1 MFEPRKL
8 RVIYRIQKPDGRQV
22 ELDNRVDENGLLE
35 GLPDQG
41 PDWTR
46 LNGNRCAGCN
56 ARHRSCRAAVAIA
69 PVVDA
74 FKTMDSLEHVAVS
87 VVMANYT
94 AEVICP
100 ASKVVSSIM
109 GLRMAASGCAK
120 IAPFRAM
127 ALYHQPFS
135 SLEETVIR
143 AAGFMLL
150 GRWAHGTLA
159 TNDPFASLIVAWD
172 NLEEVNLR
180 VAQAL
185 QEHGSTDAALNGLV
199 NLDMFAKAG
208 GLGLKRAL
216 DALKPALLAWD
227 MARDFS
233 LPTSI
238 AVPEMAR

>member
-8 RVIYRIQKPDGRQV
+8 RVIYRIQKPDGSQV
-22 ELDNRVDENGLLE
+22 EFDNRLDENGLLE
-35 GLPDQG
+35 GLPERG
-41 PDWTR
+41 PVWTR
-46 LNGNRCAGCN
+46 LHGTRCAGCN
-56 ARHRSCRAAVAIA
+56 ARHRTCRGALAIA
-69 PVVDA
+69 PVVAA

-87 VVMANYT
+87 VVMTNYT

-100 ASKVVSSIM
+100 VSKVVSSIM
-109 GLRMAASGCAK
+109 GLRMAASGCPK

-135 SLEETVIR
+135 SLEDTVIR

-159 TNDPFASLIVAWD
+159 TSDPFAPLIDAWD
-172 NLEEVNLR
+172 SLEEVNLR
-180 VAQAL
+180 IAQAL
-185 QEHGSTDAALNGLV
+185 QDHGSTDAALNGLV

-208 GLGLKRAL
+208 GFGLKLAL

-227 MARDFS
+227 LRLDPSASMAES
-233 LPTSI
+233 G
-238 AVPEMAR
+238 

>member
-8 RVIYRIQKPDGRQV
+8 RVIYRIQQQDGRQV

-35 GLPDQG
+35 GLPDHG

-46 LNGNRCAGCN
+46 LNENRCADCN
-56 ARHRSCRAAVAIA
+56 TRHRDCRAAVAIA
-69 PVVDA
+69 PVVAA
-74 FKTMDSLEHVAVS
+74 FKTMDSLEHAAVS

-100 ASKVVSSIM
+100 VSKVVSSIM

-135 SLEETVIR
+135 SLEDTVIR

-159 TNDPFASLIVAWD
+159 TSDPFAPLIDAWD
-172 NLEEVNLR
+172 SLEEVNQR
-180 VAQAL
+180 IAHAL
-185 QEHGSTDAALNGLV
+185 QKHGYTDAVLNGLV
-199 NLDMFAKAG
+199 NLDMHAKAG
-208 GLGLKRAL
+208 GFGLKHAL

-227 MARDFS
+227 LARDFS
-233 LPTSI
+233 LPASDHAPVI
-238 AVPEMAR
+238 AR